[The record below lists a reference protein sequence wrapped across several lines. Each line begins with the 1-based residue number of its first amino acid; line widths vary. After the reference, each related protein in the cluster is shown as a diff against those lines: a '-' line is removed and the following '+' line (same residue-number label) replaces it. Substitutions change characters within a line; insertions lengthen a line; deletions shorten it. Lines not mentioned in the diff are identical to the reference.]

1 MNLLQ
6 AIILG
11 IIQGLTEFI
20 PISSSGHLIL
30 AQKLMGLDQRLT
42 PEQITAFIA
51 VIQLGTLAAV
61 LVYFM
66 RDIAA
71 ITTAFLARIAGRGRP
86 DDEEQR
92 QNSKLGWLIII
103 GSIPI
108 ATIGLAAK
116 KIIEGNLTKSAL
128 LIALSMI
135 IWALL
140 LALAERIGSHRK
152 TMKDLG
158 VTDALIVGIAQ
169 VFSLMPG
176 SSRSGTTITGAL
188 VAGCTRETAARFS
201 FLLSIPAIAASGLL
215 ELREALEAIEGIGL
229 VNLIT
234 ATAVSAI
241 VGYLSIAFLL
251 AYLRKH
257 STALFV
263 YYRLLAGGL
272 LLFLV
277 YRGYHKLKS
286 VNDNG
291 LEKLDILTCL
301 APGFL
306 LDSAHRIKE
315 FVREVLG
322 LFTKD

>member
-11 IIQGLTEFI
+11 IIQGMTEFI
-20 PISSSGHLIL
+20 PISSTGHLIL
-30 AQKLMGLDQRLT
+30 AQKLMGLERTLS

-61 LVYFM
+61 LVYFV

-71 ITTAFLARIAGRGRP
+71 ITTAFLARIIGRGRSE
-86 DDEEQR
+86 DEEQR
-92 QNSKLGWLIII
+92 QSAKLGWLIII

-116 KIIEGNLTKSAL
+116 KIIEGSLTKSAL

-158 VTDALIVGIAQ
+158 VTDAIVVGIAQ
-169 VFSLMPG
+169 VFALIPG

-188 VAGCTRETAARFS
+188 VAGCNRETAARFS
-201 FLLSIPAIAASGLL
+201 FLLSIPAIAASGIL
-215 ELREALEAIEGIGL
+215 ELGEALEAIEGIGL
-229 VNLIT
+229 GNLVA
-234 ATAVSAI
+234 ATVVSAI

-251 AYLRKH
+251 SYLRKH

-263 YYRLLAGGL
+263 YYRLLAGAL

-277 YRGYHKLKS
+277 YRGF
-286 VNDNG
+286 
-291 LEKLDILTCL
+291 IT
-301 APGFL
+301 
-306 LDSAHRIKE
+306 
-315 FVREVLG
+315 
-322 LFTKD
+322 